1 VTESPLRSGLLTL
14 LVTFFLIIGVV
25 AVQAQT
31 LEEKVQDY
39 SLANGIRVLIVERH
53 EFPTFAAYITFNV
66 GSVNETSQC
75 RGVAHLLEH
84 MRFKGTQTLGTV
96 DYSQEKPLL
105 DAIEKTAVELDRLRH
120 DPKAEADKIA
130 ALEAEL
136 KQLQK
141 KHKDFVV
148 KDEFARIY
156 AENGGVGYNAFTT
169 NDLTSYLISLPANKL
184 ELWAD
189 IESDRMLNPVLRE
202 FYTER
207 DVVREE
213 RRRSSESNPGTM
225 LYEELLADAFTVHP
239 YRNPIIG
246 WDSDIANL
254 SLAETRDFLHRYYSP
269 VNTIIAL
276 VGDVHAETALPM
288 LERYFGSIP
297 PGTPV
302 PPVTAVEPEQ
312 RGEKRI
318 TVEFDAEPQLAI
330 GYHKPTLPTM
340 EDYAFDL
347 IDQILSGG
355 RTSRLYRKLIDEE
368 QLATSVRTFTAPGAR
383 YPNLFV
389 IKAVPRY
396 PHTPQEVEQAIYAEL
411 ERLATEPVST
421 EELQLV
427 RNRLRTERLRALREN
442 NGLARMLTYYQSVA
456 GDWHY
461 LVDYDDAVAAITPE
475 DIMKTA
481 STYFRPENRT
491 VAVLQKKGGE

>member
-1 VTESPLRSGLLTL
+1 MTESPLRSGLLTL
-14 LVTFFLIIGVV
+14 LVTLFLIIGVV
-25 AVQAQT
+25 AAQAQT

-189 IESDRMLNPVLRE
+189 IES
-202 FYTER
+202 
-207 DVVREE
+207 VVC
-213 RRRSSESNPGTM
+213 
-225 LYEELLADAFTVHP
+225 
-239 YRNPIIG
+239 
-246 WDSDIANL
+246 
-254 SLAETRDFLHRYYSP
+254 
-269 VNTIIAL
+269 
-276 VGDVHAETALPM
+276 
-288 LERYFGSIP
+288 
-297 PGTPV
+297 
-302 PPVTAVEPEQ
+302 
-312 RGEKRI
+312 
-318 TVEFDAEPQLAI
+318 
-330 GYHKPTLPTM
+330 
-340 EDYAFDL
+340 
-347 IDQILSGG
+347 
-355 RTSRLYRKLIDEE
+355 
-368 QLATSVRTFTAPGAR
+368 
-383 YPNLFV
+383 
-389 IKAVPRY
+389 
-396 PHTPQEVEQAIYAEL
+396 
-411 ERLATEPVST
+411 
-421 EELQLV
+421 
-427 RNRLRTERLRALREN
+427 
-442 NGLARMLTYYQSVA
+442 
-456 GDWHY
+456 
-461 LVDYDDAVAAITPE
+461 
-475 DIMKTA
+475 
-481 STYFRPENRT
+481 
-491 VAVLQKKGGE
+491 